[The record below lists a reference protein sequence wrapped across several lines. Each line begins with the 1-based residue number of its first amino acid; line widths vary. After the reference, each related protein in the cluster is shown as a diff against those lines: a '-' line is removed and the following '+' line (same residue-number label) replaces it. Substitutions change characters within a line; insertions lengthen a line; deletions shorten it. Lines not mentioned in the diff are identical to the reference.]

1 MIWDPHLRKVSVS
14 NQVGF
19 DASTFLLV
27 DATQIIDFKGFVT
40 STTRM
45 KVSAYSKVSATT
57 SAPSKYLTDPLSISQ
72 FGI

>member
-1 MIWDPHLRKVSVS
+1 MS

-57 SAPSKYLTDPLSISQ
+57 SALSKHLTGPPSVSQ
-72 FGI
+72 LGA